1 MKAFTLH
8 TAETAPEKSK
18 AIINGAKKQMGMVP
32 GLYAIMAESPELL
45 NAYTQLHHLFTST
58 SFDAEELTVVWQ
70 TINVEHEC
78 HYCVPAHTGIA
89 HSMKV
94 DPALNE
100 ALRNDEAMPTEKLQA
115 LKDFTLTVVR
125 ERGNVSESDLEAFF
139 KAGYSQQQVLEVIL
153 GLSQKVI
160 SNYVN
165 HIAKTPVDKVF
176 EKFVWSA
183 K

>member
-45 NAYTQLHHLFTST
+45 NAYTQLHQLFTST

-115 LKDFTLTVVR
+115 LKDSTLTVVR